1 MEEGGPP
8 TPPFPS
14 AEDGTLTMGAVKRGM
29 DVRGSSSSATGGRIP
44 REGEKW
50 AVRRRK
56 CRVPAGGRRRVR
68 VEGGGGGGGGAAADD
83 EGGGG
88 GTSLTTILER
98 MSSNEAVEGSP
109 GEVGR

>member
-1 MEEGGPP
+1 
-8 TPPFPS
+8 
-14 AEDGTLTMGAVKRGM
+14 MGAVKRGM

-68 VEGGGGGGGGAAADD
+68 VEGGDGGGGGGGADD
-83 EGGGG
+83 DNEGGG
-88 GTSLTTILER
+88 GTSLTTIVER